1 MHFTFVNRPLI
12 RSLREPLSWQNGTAC
27 RKIINLLLW
36 GNLVQCFNSC
46 SQTGC
51 LKKKSALAA
60 VALRSLVVSSKFLC
74 VSVLRARNHHYVLC
88 FFYFV
93 VSVKPAELRIR
104 SGILPLNV
112 GFDQT
117 SPCLSFI
124 SYWKKKINLKSST
137 EYWKA
142 KTNRGKYTRKIEAC
156 CQFNTQKR

>member
-117 SPCLSFI
+117 PPCLSFI
-124 SYWKKKINLKSST
+124 SYWKKNKLEELHRILKGKNKQGKIHQK
-137 EYWKA
+137 
-142 KTNRGKYTRKIEAC
+142 NRSMLPV
-156 CQFNTQKR
+156 